1 MFDIKNLIVGLS
13 PNVEK
18 HKTKIKLTSENE
30 YRKTD
35 NEKQTNFWEN
45 KYRKPK
51 NKLTSENEY
60 RKTNNEK
67 QTNLWENECR
77 KTKNEKQT
85 NFSLL
90 PQLRKC

>member
-18 HKTKIKLTSENE
+18 RKTKNKLTSENE
-30 YRKTD
+30 YRKT
-35 NEKQTNFWEN
+35 
-45 KYRKPK
+45 K

-67 QTNLWENECR
+67 QTNFW
-77 KTKNEKQT
+77 KWISKNE
-85 NFSLL
+85 
-90 PQLRKC
+90 